1 MWRKGILFSTE
12 PDGARCTMAWFLA
25 RNFIERCKN
34 YVNRK
39 AWHRLAKLFYFI
51 VFFFFRKINVYFS
64 VEIYCKQSFETIHGG
79 MLWCPICVKKRRHH
93 ISGAA
98 RPLCVW
104 PPFASRTGLCELSE
118 WDMIMLLAAIGQCSC
133 KFKVIWSYVRPPLCT
148 RSFGVHIIYLY
159 IRIKQ
164 PPPL

>member
-1 MWRKGILFSTE
+1 MH
-12 PDGARCTMAWFLA
+12 DGLVFG
-25 RNFIERCKN
+25 
-34 YVNRK
+34 
-39 AWHRLAKLFYFI
+39 AKLHRAMQKLCKPQGVTSFGKIVLFYC
-51 VFFFFRKINVYFS
+51 FFFRKINVYFS

-104 PPFASRTGLCELSE
+104 PPFASRTGLGELSE

-133 KFKVIWSYVRPPLCT
+133 KFKVI
-148 RSFGVHIIYLY
+148 
-159 IRIKQ
+159 
-164 PPPL
+164 